1 MEVNLSPETEATL
14 RDLAA
19 RRGRTPDDLLQDAV
33 ASYLD
38 ELANT
43 REMLDNRYD
52 QLERGEVELIDREQA
67 RARLKAKTE
76 LQRKRRA

>member
-14 RDLAA
+14 RDLAT

-33 ASYLD
+33 AGYLD

-43 REMLDNRYD
+43 REMLDQRYD
-52 QLERGEVELIDREQA
+52 QLEREEVELINGADA
-67 RARLKAKTE
+67 LARLRGEKRVTE
-76 LQRKRRA
+76 

>member
-52 QLERGEVELIDREQA
+52 QLERGEVELIDSEDA
-67 RARLKAKTE
+67 LARLRSEKRVTE
-76 LQRKRRA
+76 

>member
-1 MEVNLSPETEATL
+1 MELHLSPETEVKL
-14 RDLAA
+14 RDLAS
-19 RRGRTPDDLLQDAV
+19 RSGRTPDALLQDAV

-43 REMLDNRYD
+43 REMLDHRYD
-52 QLERGEVELIDREQA
+52 QLERGEVELIDGEQA
-67 RARLKAKTE
+67 HARLRAKTE

>member
-1 MEVNLSPETEATL
+1 MEVTLSAETEATL
-14 RDLAA
+14 RDLAS
-19 RRGRTPDDLLQDAV
+19 RSGRTPDTLLQDAV

-43 REMLDNRYD
+43 REMLDHRYD
-52 QLERGEVELIDREQA
+52 QLERGEVELIDGEQA
-67 RARLKAKTE
+67 HARLRAKTE